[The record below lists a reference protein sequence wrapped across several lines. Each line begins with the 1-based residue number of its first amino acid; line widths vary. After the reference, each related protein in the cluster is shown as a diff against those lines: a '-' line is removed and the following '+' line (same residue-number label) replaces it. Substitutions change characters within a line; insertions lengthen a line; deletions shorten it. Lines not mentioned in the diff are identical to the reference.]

1 MTDTAIGVVG
11 ALCLMNLVLTLALA
25 RQLRGLS
32 EMMKNRRAGTLQNF
46 AYKAGDRA
54 PQFAATTTTGE
65 VRTLDGAA
73 GSRLLIAFFTA
84 ICPSCHVQAERPKE
98 YAASSAGE
106 STKILVVI
114 SGPANKASEFGQD
127 MGDTIRVA
135 VEPPLGPTAAAFK
148 IETYPA
154 FYLVGADGRIEA
166 GARTVAGLPTPKP
179 ASATV

>member
-1 MTDTAIGVVG
+1 VTDTAIGIVG
-11 ALCLMNLVLTLALA
+11 ALCLINLTLTLALA
-25 RQLRGLS
+25 RQLRRVG
-32 EMMKNRRAGTLQNF
+32 EIVKNRRAFAPQGF

-65 VRTLDGAA
+65 VRTLDDAA

-84 ICPSCHVQAERPKE
+84 MCTSCHVQAEHLKE

-114 SGPANKASEFGQD
+114 SGPATKASEFGQE
-127 MGDTIRVA
+127 MQDTVRVA
-135 VEPPLGPTAAAFK
+135 VEPPRGPTATAFK
-148 IETYPA
+148 IESFPA

-166 GARTVAGLPTPKP
+166 GARTVADLPTPKP